1 MMGLVLEG
9 GAMRG
14 MFTAGVLDVMM
25 ESQTEVD
32 GVIGVSAGATF
43 GCNFVSR
50 QIGRTIRYNKRFAKD
65 PRYCS
70 YRSLI
75 RTGNLYNAQFCY
87 YQVPMELDPFD
98 HYTFKKNP
106 TSFYCVATQVD
117 GKPLYHLCKEGIGK
131 DLLYIQGSAS
141 MPVFARSVKVDDK
154 ELLDGGISDS
164 IPLEYFESIGY
175 NKNIV
180 VLTQPRD
187 YHKEPYEHMNIMKMF
202 LKKQPELISLLE
214 NRHIRYNRQV
224 EYVQS
229 QKEAGKAFIIQP
241 EESLNIGPIEHDPK
255 ELERVYQTGRNVMQK
270 HMDEL
275 KEFMKRDLL

>member
-141 MPVFARSVKVDDK
+141 MPVFARPVKVDDK

-241 EESLNIGPIEHDPK
+241 E
-255 ELERVYQTGRNVMQK
+255 
-270 HMDEL
+270 
-275 KEFMKRDLL
+275 